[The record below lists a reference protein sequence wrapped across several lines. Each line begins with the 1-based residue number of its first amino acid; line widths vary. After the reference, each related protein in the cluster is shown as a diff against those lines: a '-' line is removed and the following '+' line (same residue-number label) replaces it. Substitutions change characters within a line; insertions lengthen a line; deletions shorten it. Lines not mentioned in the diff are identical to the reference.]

1 MEKTESLK
9 IEIGKRLKTIRE
21 DKLHMS
27 KQDFSQLIGMKPQYL
42 ATVESGK
49 RGLTTEKVVHI
60 CNVCNISADY
70 LLLGIDNYIET
81 KAKELLSNYTNKEI
95 HNAFEIMK
103 NVTLIIK

>member
-42 ATVESGK
+42 ATV
-49 RGLTTEKVVHI
+49 
-60 CNVCNISADY
+60 
-70 LLLGIDNYIET
+70 
-81 KAKELLSNYTNKEI
+81 
-95 HNAFEIMK
+95 
-103 NVTLIIK
+103 